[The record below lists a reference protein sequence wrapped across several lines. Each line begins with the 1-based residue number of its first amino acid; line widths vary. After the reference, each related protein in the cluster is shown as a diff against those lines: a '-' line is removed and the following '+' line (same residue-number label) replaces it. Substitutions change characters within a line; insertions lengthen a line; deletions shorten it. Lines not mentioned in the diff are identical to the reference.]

1 MAGSVNVYKPKV
13 VITSSGIGA
22 LSPTNVSIIRYTK
35 QCMSLG
41 GVAHTDGVQDET
53 IVRFL
58 SSEEM
63 AEFAGNVQTQT
74 RNEAFEPDISIS
86 ISADKQFGKPDFGSD
101 EFKGFLVNANYSG
114 STTSAG
120 VTVGAVHTDSLI
132 GQFIGSVY
140 ALPWKKEAIETGTK
154 NNKKGLHKL
163 LSEAVENSLSV
174 SGMVKRCLDVVYNG
188 FPNNIDWGYA
198 RQSFGDDIREVA
210 TQQHEGNKKPYEQL
224 TKVLEEETPSMWE
237 EFFEE
242 LNGLET
248 EKIRIAIGETI
259 VGMIGAKSNSFMG
272 NLDSIFSLFG
282 CCYCPP
288 AKGDGVGRIV
298 RIQESLQNP
307 KELTISDTSS
317 LNFRTGSSVAI
328 PVTQVFMST
337 SSVQASKQPDK
348 SIKYFLTYPEGA
360 RKGRGSMAV
369 ERPPWLMSLSLRDEL
384 TVEDLKS
391 ETPPSKTIE
400 KGIQSNEDNWNKVQK
415 TKKKQDKLL
424 TSYLKSRYYEVA
436 LGGSEAMMTL
446 PYYHPKEE
454 MELGTTYQVKNNKG
468 SVLFTGLLDS
478 LVYTL
483 GTDGACTREI
493 HFSYVQAGNFKL
505 EE

>member
-13 VITSSGIGA
+13 VITSSGVGA
-22 LSPTNVSIIRYTK
+22 LSPTNISIIRYTK

-41 GVAHTDGVQDET
+41 GVAHTNGVQDET

-58 SSEEM
+58 SGEEM
-63 AEFAGNVQTQT
+63 AEFAGDVQTRT
-74 RNEAFEPDISIS
+74 RIESSEPDVTIT
-86 ISADKQFGKPDFGSD
+86 ISADKQSGKPEFGSD

-120 VTVGAVHTDSLI
+120 VTVGAVHMDSLI

-140 ALPWKKEAIETGTK
+140 ALPWKKEAIQG
-154 NNKKGLHKL
+154 NDQSLSKK

-174 SGMVKRCLDVVYNG
+174 AGMVKNCINVMYKG
-188 FPNNIDWGYA
+188 FPDNIDWGFA
-198 RQSFGDDIREVA
+198 TQSYGDDIENVA
-210 TQQHEGNKKPYEQL
+210 MQQHEGNKKPYEQL
-224 TKVLEEETPSMWE
+224 VKVLSEETDSTWT

-242 LNGLET
+242 LTGLET

-259 VGMIGAKSNSFMG
+259 VGMLKSKSNSFMG
-272 NLDSIFSLFG
+272 NLDSILSLFG

-288 AKGDGVGRIV
+288 AKGGDIGRIV
-298 RIQESLQNP
+298 RVHESLQNP
-307 KELTISDTSS
+307 KELTITDTCALS
-317 LNFRTGSSVAI
+317 FRTGSSVAI

-337 SSVQASKQPDK
+337 SSVQSSKQADK
-348 SIKYFLTYPEGA
+348 SIKYFLTYPEGE
-360 RKGRGSMAV
+360 RQGRGSMAV

-384 TVEDLKS
+384 KVEDLTS
-391 ETPPSKTIE
+391 DSPPAKKIE
-400 KGIQSNEDNWNKVQK
+400 KGIQSNEDNWKKVQN

-436 LGGSEAMMTL
+436 LGGSEAVMSL

-454 MELGTTYQVKNNKG
+454 MKVGTTYQVKNKKG
-468 SVLFTGLLDS
+468 SVLFTGFLDS

-483 GTDGACTREI
+483 GTDGSCTREV

>member
-13 VITSSGIGA
+13 VITSSGVGA

-74 RNEAFEPDISIS
+74 RNESSEPDISIS
-86 ISADKQFGKPDFGSD
+86 ISADKQSGKPDFGSD

-120 VTVGAVHTDSLI
+120 VTVGAVHMDSLI

-140 ALPWKKEAIETGTK
+140 VLPWKKEAIRKVETSRY
-154 NNKKGLHKL
+154 KL
-163 LSEAVENSLSV
+163 LSEAIENSMSV
-174 SGMVKRCLDVVYNG
+174 AGMVKRCLDVIYNG
-188 FPNNIDWGYA
+188 FPNNIDWGGA
-198 RQSFGDDIREVA
+198 QEAFGNDIREVA

-224 TKVLEEETPSMWE
+224 TKVLQEEASSMWE

-242 LNGLET
+242 LNGPET

-282 CCYCPP
+282 CCYCPT
-288 AKGDGVGRIV
+288 AKGGDIGRIV
-298 RIQESLQNP
+298 RIQDSLQNP

-337 SSVQASKQPDK
+337 SSVQASKQANK

-360 RKGRGSMAV
+360 RKGRGSMSV

-391 ETPPSKTIE
+391 ESPPPKTIG
-400 KGIQSNEDNWNKVQK
+400 KGIQSNEDNWKKVQQ
-415 TKKKQDKLL
+415 TKRNQDKLL

-483 GTDGACTREI
+483 GTDGSCTREI

>member
-13 VITSSGIGA
+13 VITSSGVGA
-22 LSPTNVSIIRYTK
+22 LSPTNISIIRYTK
-35 QCMSLG
+35 QFMSLG
-41 GVAHTDGVQDET
+41 GVAHTNGVEDET

-63 AEFAGNVQTQT
+63 AEFAGDVQTQT
-74 RNEAFEPDISIS
+74 RKEASEPDISVS
-86 ISADKQFGKPDFGSD
+86 ISADKQSGKPAFGSD

-120 VTVGAVHTDSLI
+120 VTVGAVHMDSLI

-140 ALPWKKEAIETGTK
+140 VLPWKREALQTDETRPD
-154 NNKKGLHKL
+154 KL
-163 LSEAVENSLSV
+163 LAKAVENSLSV
-174 SGMVKRCLDVVYNG
+174 AGMVRRCLEVAYKG
-188 FPNNIDWGYA
+188 FPNNIDWGRA
-198 RQSFGDDIREVA
+198 QQAFGDDIREVA

-224 TKVLEEETPSMWE
+224 MKVLEEEAPSMWE

-242 LNGLET
+242 LNGQET
-248 EKIRIAIGETI
+248 EKVRVAIGETI
-259 VGMIGAKSNSFMG
+259 VGMLRSKSNSFMG
-272 NLDSIFSLFG
+272 NLDSILSLFG

-288 AKGDGVGRIV
+288 AKGGDIGRIV

-317 LNFRTGSSVAI
+317 LSFRTGSSVAI

-337 SSVQASKQPDK
+337 ASVQASKQADK

-360 RKGRGSMAV
+360 RKGRGSMSV

-391 ETPPSKTIE
+391 ESPPSKTIE
-400 KGIQSNEDNWNKVQK
+400 KGVQSNEDNWTKVQK
-415 TKKKQDKLL
+415 TKRKQDKLL

-436 LGGSEAMMTL
+436 LGGSEAVMTL

-483 GTDGACTREI
+483 GTDGSCTREL